1 MASFYKTPAIL
12 QRLHNSYITTAMIP
26 SGCTSLLQLI
36 NTAVNKPFKDWLYK
50 ATKEYLNSLSKGEI
64 TKWTVSDR
72 RVITIYIVT
81 AAARKLT

>member
-1 MASFYKTPAIL
+1 
-12 QRLHNSYITTAMIP
+12 MIP

-72 RVITIYIVT
+72 WVMTIYIVA